1 MGGKAPIITEKGEV
15 YYTRRNKNMQKL
27 DNKKS
32 QTYQMVLIALMAAIT
47 CILAP
52 LSIQLPGGV
61 PISLTNLVIYIT
73 VFILGSKKGTIS
85 YCIYLLIGLIGLPV
99 FSGFTGGVGKL
110 AGPTGGYLIGFIFL
124 AIISGYCI
132 ERFEGKVYMYVAGM
146 ILGTAIAYAL
156 GTIWFMYQMKV
167 SLVGALSSCVLPFLV
182 GDGIK
187 IIIATV
193 VGPILKSSL
202 KKANLCI

>member
-1 MGGKAPIITEKGEV
+1 
-15 YYTRRNKNMQKL
+15 MQKL
-27 DNKKS
+27 DNNKS

-124 AIISGYCI
+124 AFISGYCI

-182 GDGIK
+182 GDGSK